1 MTKASELTVSSRQLQ
16 IVLMFFTGNVL
27 QNPSAFSIIKSCV
40 VVPVKALKESGAPGQ
55 MQAAKGSGCAGR
67 ARQRLCAAKQHLSK
81 GEYDYDLFAA
91 STEYVPDHQRS

>member
-1 MTKASELTVSSRQLQ
+1 MTKASELTVSGRQLQ

-67 ARQRLCAAKQHLSK
+67 ARRRLCAAKQHLSK